1 MYDKFFLNTINAF
14 GSMSKIFS
22 DLGKTLNDF
31 MVENQKM
38 LEVTNKGKCLYNN
51 IKKEIKDVYET
62 MSDLKVRIPYDK
74 DKDVISYTIND
85 GLFKVE
91 VVSKDA
97 SMKNTLSTTLP
108 ENINIDKMEEIYDEE
123 MKVMT
128 YIIPKIKD
136 IKYIKNEKIR
146 DAIAD
151 FKEKNESLKKQ
162 LKEKIETIKNSDVL
176 AEDKITDKVKK
187 GKKFVSKIID
197 SKFNVKK

>member
-1 MYDKFFLNTINAF
+1 MDKFFLNTINAF
-14 GSMSKIFS
+14 GSMSKMFS
-22 DLGKTLNDF
+22 DLDKTLNDF

-38 LEVTNKGKCLYNN
+38 LQVTNKGKCLYNN

-62 MSDLKVRIPYDK
+62 MSDLKVKIPYDK

-97 SMKNTLSTTLP
+97 SMKNTISTTLP
-108 ENINIDKMEEIYDEE
+108 ENINIDKMEEKYDEE

-176 AEDKITDKVKK
+176 AEDKITNKVKK

>member
-1 MYDKFFLNTINAF
+1 MDKFFLNTINAF
-14 GSMSKIFS
+14 GSMSKMFS
-22 DLGKTLNDF
+22 DLDKTLNDF

-38 LEVTNKGKCLYNN
+38 LQVTNKGKCLHNN

-62 MSDLKVRIPYDK
+62 MSDLKVKIPYDK

-97 SMKNTLSTTLP
+97 SMKNTISTTLP
-108 ENINIDKMEEIYDEE
+108 ENINIDKMEEKYDEE

-176 AEDKITDKVKK
+176 AEDKITNKVKK